1 MQIIKNGEKYRAYIM
16 FTRCLKHV
24 LSSSLKGNSG
34 SAHPGGFWSSL
45 LTGRVGWTGGGWG
58 PRRQDHLRG
67 RGDDDDND
75 DGDDDDDDDDWA
87 LAEGHVRWRGASYNF
102 LIFLNKRGS

>member
-1 MQIIKNGEKYRAYIM
+1 M
-16 FTRCLKHV
+16 FKRCLKHV
-24 LSSSLKGNSG
+24 SSSSLKGNSG
-34 SAHPGGFWSSL
+34 SSHPGGFWSSV
-45 LTGRVGWTGGGWG
+45 LTGRVGWTGGGRG

-67 RGDDDDND
+67 RGNDGDDD